1 MTIKGNV
8 ASQSVLW
15 ILSISSQKALIA
27 MGQVTPFA
35 DNNGAMH
42 LC

>member
-8 ASQSVLW
+8 VSQSVLW
-15 ILSISSQKALIA
+15 ILSIFLQKALIP
-27 MGQVTPFA
+27 MGQVSQFA
-35 DNNGAMH
+35 DDNGAMH